1 MSPVFALW
9 VACAPF
15 TEREPGAAAGSPLTW
30 WRWVII
36 GLFLDSLDRGGTKAG
51 QDQASPESPEAGC
64 ELLGGHGV
72 MDSYNLLT
80 RQPGRSSAVEP
91 QALTSTC
98 SRQLP
103 PRLRE
108 SSLVSTAACG
118 PGCSQGQ
125 RGLVT
130 CCWAFMLW
138 MATQTGLANG
148 GGLSHTHF
156 SGRGLCARVCRLCT
170 WTPTRAPHFH
180 RAWLHACIHA
190 YFQTCAH
197 LHAQANDRCHM
208 CSENRST
215 QGRKYT
221 QTHACTEQ
229 ACKLEYLEF
238 M

>member
-15 TEREPGAAAGSPLTW
+15 TEREPGAAAGSPPTW

-98 SRQLP
+98 SRQPP

-170 WTPTRAPHFH
+170 WTPTRAPTSTGRGYTPAYMLTFRRVRISMH
-180 RAWLHACIHA
+180 RQMTGA
-190 YFQTCAH
+190 TCAQKTEAH
-197 LHAQANDRCHM
+197 RGANTPRPMHAQ
-208 CSENRST
+208 NR
-215 QGRKYT
+215 
-221 QTHACTEQ
+221 HVN
-229 ACKLEYLEF
+229 
-238 M
+238 